1 METCKA
7 MEERRFSAASRAGKT
22 LGLPA
27 PVAPL
32 GLKADPYGTGKA
44 ALQGPLFHNAMATRS
59 RPPRSP

>member
-1 METCKA
+1 METCKP

-32 GLKADPYGTGKA
+32 GLKADPYGTGNA
-44 ALQGPLFHNAMATRS
+44 AL
-59 RPPRSP
+59 